1 MGYKVIH
8 YFTDL
13 QDFNHPYKV
22 GDEFPRLGMKVSE
35 QRINEL
41 LSSKNKQKKPLIAW
55 EGEKEVSEPIT
66 EEKKSYK
73 KSDIFRM
80 PTAELQALAESEG
93 IENATELTGS
103 ELKTIL
109 VKHFNL

>member
-1 MGYKVIH
+1 MGMMIRRNIKKRAVKL
-8 YFTDL
+8 TAPSVTEATVENTL
-13 QDFNHPYKV
+13 V
-22 GDEFPRLGMKVSE
+22 G
-35 QRINEL
+35 
-41 LSSKNKQKKPLIAW
+41 
-55 EGEKEVSEPIT
+55 